1 MKKNFKAK
9 SLSILSTVAIL
20 STMVT
25 HASASVTLSDI
36 SSSYAKEEINE
47 LVQKGIIYGTGDG
60 KFNPTSNIKRQDF
73 AILLVRALNLDT
85 DNPPQSPS
93 FKDVPQNNYAFS
105 AVEAAVKAG
114 LIKGMGNGVFGI
126 NQNLTREQM
135 AVIFVNAL
143 GVNSAGKGQNLAF
156 SDVNSISDW
165 AKDAVGAAVELELM
179 KGNPDGTFKPS
190 NQASRQEVALVA
202 YKFLNEK
209 TKIDEQKPSVTPP
222 PTPIPQT
229 PTPIPVPT
237 PSPTPST
244 GGGTPSTGTGG
255 NSSSNED
262 LEIANLVKAAIAALP
277 AKSDVMLTDKTAV
290 EEARKKY
297 EVLTATQK
305 VLVGDITRL
314 TEAEAAIV
322 ELEAQ
327 AAADLEAANRVKAK
341 IADLPTKIEV
351 TLANK
356 TAVVEARS
364 AYEALTTTQ
373 KTLVEDITRL
383 TEAETA
389 IVELEA
395 QAAADLEAANLVKVA
410 IEGLPAKIEVTLA
423 NKTAVVE
430 ARSAYEALTTT
441 QKTLVE
447 DITRLTEAEAAIVEL
462 EAQAAADLEA
472 ANLVKAAIEGLPV
485 KEEVELADK
494 AEVEEARTKY
504 ESLTATQKALVGDIT
519 RLTEAEAAIVELEAQ
534 AAADLEAANRVKA
547 AIEALPVKVELAD
560 KAEVEE
566 ARTKYEVLTATQKA
580 LVGDITR
587 LTEAEAAIAELEAQA
602 AADLEAANL
611 VKVAIEG
618 LPVKE
623 EVELADK
630 TAVEEVRTKYE
641 ALTATQKALVGDI
654 TRLTEAEAAIISWQ
668 VIALAI
674 ENLEVTYNGVD
685 VSVLLPNDQDGASV
699 TWSLKDPTQSSIIDV
714 LNGDIIRAGLTADTN
729 IVLVATIISGS
740 KSTNKEFVITVQ
752 AEVAEPKSIL
762 SKEITN
768 FDFTNVYATQ
778 AREESNKII
787 STDFKTNPKHFTISD
802 GNITIPVD
810 LTWDIPLNGFSTGQV
825 VGSAIDSFIQDYCN
839 AHGINLGDRTV
850 GGYGFE
856 DTFFISTFKTGS
868 SAAITLG
875 GNDWS
880 FFFQNNHWTGTD
892 EDSTKNRTFVVSDGV
907 NQASIVLRQKF
918 TDMSNLVTYLNNQ
931 LQSAS
936 VSVTAEQV
944 SESQFKLVSNSSNTD
959 ITITGNDKEQFFDN

>member
-20 STMVT
+20 SAMVP

-105 AVEAAVKAG
+105 AIEAAVKAG

-179 KGNPDGTFKPS
+179 KGNPDGTFKPN

-237 PSPTPST
+237 PST
-244 GGGTPSTGTGG
+244 GGTPSTGTGG
-255 NSSSNED
+255 NSSNNGD

-277 AKSDVMLTDKTAV
+277 AKGDVMLTDKTAV
-290 EEARKKY
+290 EKARTEY
-297 EVLTATQK
+297 GALTTAQK
-305 VLVGDITRL
+305 TMVGDITRL
-314 TEAEAAIV
+314 TEAEAAIA

-327 AAADLEAANRVKAK
+327 AAVDLETANR
-341 IADLPTKIEV
+341 
-351 TLANK
+351 
-356 TAVVEARS
+356 
-364 AYEALTTTQ
+364 
-373 KTLVEDITRL
+373 
-383 TEAETA
+383 
-389 IVELEA
+389 
-395 QAAADLEAANLVKVA
+395 
-410 IEGLPAKIEVTLA
+410 
-423 NKTAVVE
+423 
-430 ARSAYEALTTT
+430 
-441 QKTLVE
+441 
-447 DITRLTEAEAAIVEL
+447 
-462 EAQAAADLEA
+462 
-472 ANLVKAAIEGLPV
+472 VKAAIEGLPV
-485 KEEVELADK
+485 KEDVELADK
-494 AEVEEARTKY
+494 AAVEEARTKY
-504 ESLTATQKALVGDIT
+504 EALTATQKALVGDIT

-534 AAADLEAANRVKA
+534 AAADLEAAN
-547 AIEALPVKVELAD
+547 
-560 KAEVEE
+560 
-566 ARTKYEVLTATQKA
+566 
-580 LVGDITR
+580 
-587 LTEAEAAIAELEAQA
+587 
-602 AADLEAANL
+602 L

-630 TAVEEVRTKYE
+630 AAVQEARTKYE
-641 ALTATQKALVGDI
+641 ALTANQKALVGDI
-654 TRLTEAEAAIISWQ
+654 TRLTEAEAAIADWQ

-674 ENLEVTYNGVD
+674 ENLKVTYNGVD
-685 VSVLLPNDQDGASV
+685 VSVLLPNNQDGANV

-944 SESQFKLVSNSSNTD
+944 DASQFKLVSNSSNTD

>member
-20 STMVT
+20 SAMVP

-105 AVEAAVKAG
+105 AIEAAVKAG

-179 KGNPDGTFKPS
+179 KGNPDGTFKPY

-237 PSPTPST
+237 PST
-244 GGGTPSTGTGG
+244 GGTPSTGTGG
-255 NSSSNED
+255 NSSNNGD

-277 AKSDVMLTDKTAV
+277 AKGDVMLTDKTAV
-290 EEARKKY
+290 EKARTEYGALTTAQKTMVGDITRLTEAEAAIAELEAQAAADLETANRVKAAIEGLPVKEDVELADKAAVEEARTKY
-297 EVLTATQK
+297 EALTATQK
-305 VLVGDITRL
+305 ALVGDITRL

-327 AAADLEAANRVKAK
+327 AAADLEAANLVKVAIEGLPVK
-341 IADLPTKIEV
+341 EEVELADKTDVDQARTK
-351 TLANK
+351 
-356 TAVVEARS
+356 
-364 AYEALTTTQ
+364 YEALTATQ
-373 KTLVEDITRL
+373 KALVGDITRL
-383 TEAETA
+383 TEAEAA

-410 IEGLPAKIEVTLA
+410 IEGLPVKEDVVLTD
-423 NKTAVVE
+423 KTAVDQ
-430 ARSAYEALTTT
+430 ARTKYEALTAT
-441 QKTLVE
+441 QKALVG

-485 KEEVELADK
+485 KEDVVLTDKTAVEEARTKYEALTATQKALVGDITRLTEAEAAIAQLEIQAAADLEAANLVKAAIEGLPVKENVELADK

-519 RLTEAEAAIVELEAQ
+519 RLTEAEAAI
-534 AAADLEAANRVKA
+534 AD
-547 AIEALPVKVELAD
+547 
-560 KAEVEE
+560 
-566 ARTKYEVLTATQKA
+566 
-580 LVGDITR
+580 
-587 LTEAEAAIAELEAQA
+587 
-602 AADLEAANL
+602 
-611 VKVAIEG
+611 
-618 LPVKE
+618 
-623 EVELADK
+623 
-630 TAVEEVRTKYE
+630 
-641 ALTATQKALVGDI
+641 
-654 TRLTEAEAAIISWQ
+654 WQ

-674 ENLEVTYNGVD
+674 ENLKVTYNGVD
-685 VSVLLPNDQDGASV
+685 VSVLLPNNQDGANV

-944 SESQFKLVSNSSNTD
+944 NESQFKLVSNSSNTD

>member
-1 MKKNFKAK
+1 MKKNFKVK

-20 STMVT
+20 SAMVP

-36 SSSYAKEEINE
+36 SNSYAKNEINE

-73 AILLVRALNLDT
+73 AILLVRALNLDIGS
-85 DNPPQSPS
+85 PPQSPS
-93 FKDVPQNNYAFS
+93 FRDVPQSNYAFP

-114 LIKGMGNGVFGI
+114 LLKGMGNGIFGI

-143 GVNSAGKGQNLAF
+143 GVNSAGKGQNLGF

-165 AKDAVGAAVELELM
+165 AKDAVGAAIELELM

-190 NQASRQEVALVA
+190 HQASRQEVALVA

-209 TKIDEQKPSVTPP
+209 TKIDEQKPTVTPP
-222 PTPIPQT
+222 PTPIPPPT
-229 PTPIPVPT
+229 PTPVPT
-237 PSPTPST
+237 PTPPT

-255 NSSSNED
+255 SSPSNGD
-262 LEIANLVKAAIAALP
+262 LEAANLVKAIIANLP
-277 AKSDVMLTDKTAV
+277 VKGEVTLTNKVAV
-290 EEARKKY
+290 VEARTKY
-297 EVLTATQK
+297 EALTSTQK
-305 VLVGDITRL
+305 TLVGDITRL
-314 TEAEAAIV
+314 TEAEAAI
-322 ELEAQ
+322 
-327 AAADLEAANRVKAK
+327 AA
-341 IADLPTKIEV
+341 
-351 TLANK
+351 
-356 TAVVEARS
+356 
-364 AYEALTTTQ
+364 
-373 KTLVEDITRL
+373 
-383 TEAETA
+383 
-389 IVELEA
+389 LEA
-395 QAAADLEAANLVKVA
+395 QAAADLEAANLVKTA
-410 IEGLPAKIEVTLA
+410 IEGLPVKEEVVLA
-423 NKTAVVE
+423 DKTAVEE
-430 ARSAYEALTTT
+430 ARTDYEALTAT
-441 QKTLVE
+441 QKTLVG
-447 DITRLTEAEAAIVEL
+447 DITRLTEAEAAIAAL

-485 KEEVELADK
+485 KEEVVLADK
-494 AEVEEARTKY
+494 TAVEEVRTKY
-504 ESLTATQKALVGDIT
+504 KA
-519 RLTEAEAAIVELEAQ
+519 
-534 AAADLEAANRVKA
+534 
-547 AIEALPVKVELAD
+547 
-560 KAEVEE
+560 
-566 ARTKYEVLTATQKA
+566 LTATQKA

-587 LTEAEAAIAELEAQA
+587 LTEAEAAIAALEAQA

-611 VKVAIEG
+611 VKTAIEG

-630 TAVEEVRTKYE
+630 TAVEEARTDYE
-641 ALTATQKALVGDI
+641 ALTSTQKTLVGDITRLTEAEAAIAALEAQAAADLEAANLVKTAIEGLPVKEEVELADKTAVGEARTDYEALTVTQKALVGDI
-654 TRLTEAEAAIISWQ
+654 TRLTEAEAAIAALEAQAAADLEAANLVKTAIEGLPVKEEVVLADKTAVGEARTDYEALTVTQKALVGDITRLTEAEAAIVNWQ

-674 ENLEVTYNGVD
+674 ENLKVTYNGVD
-685 VSVLLPNDQDGASV
+685 VSVLLPSHQDGANI
-699 TWSLKDPTQSSIIDV
+699 TWTLKDPTQSSIINILDG
-714 LNGDIIRAGLTADTN
+714 NIDRANLTADTN
-729 IVLVATIISGS
+729 IVLVATIASGS
-740 KSTNKEFVITVQ
+740 KSATKEFVITVQ

-778 AREESNKII
+778 ARGESKKIT

-880 FFFQNNHWTGTD
+880 FFFQNNHFTGTD

-907 NQASIVLRQKF
+907 SQATVVLTQEF
-918 TDMSNLVTYLNNQ
+918 SNVDNLVSYLNNQ

-936 VSVTAEQV
+936 VSVTAEK
-944 SESQFKLVSNSSNTD
+944 ENENQFRLVPDNSNTE
-959 ITITGNDKEQFFDN
+959 ITITGTDKEQFFGN

>member
-1 MKKNFKAK
+1 MKKNFKVK

-20 STMVT
+20 STMVP

-165 AKDAVGAAVELELM
+165 AKDAVGAAIELELM

-209 TKIDEQKPSVTPP
+209 TKIDEQKPSVIPP

-297 EVLTATQK
+297 EVLT
-305 VLVGDITRL
+305 
-314 TEAEAAIV
+314 
-322 ELEAQ
+322 
-327 AAADLEAANRVKAK
+327 
-341 IADLPTKIEV
+341 
-351 TLANK
+351 
-356 TAVVEARS
+356 
-364 AYEALTTTQ
+364 
-373 KTLVEDITRL
+373 
-383 TEAETA
+383 
-389 IVELEA
+389 
-395 QAAADLEAANLVKVA
+395 
-410 IEGLPAKIEVTLA
+410 
-423 NKTAVVE
+423 
-430 ARSAYEALTTT
+430 TT

-504 ESLTATQKALVGDIT
+504 EALTATQKALVGDIT

-547 AIEALPVKVELAD
+547 AIEALPVKENVELAD

-587 LTEAEAAIAELEAQA
+587 
-602 AADLEAANL
+602 
-611 VKVAIEG
+611 
-618 LPVKE
+618 
-623 EVELADK
+623 
-630 TAVEEVRTKYE
+630 
-641 ALTATQKALVGDI
+641 
-654 TRLTEAEAAIISWQ
+654 
-668 VIALAI
+668 
-674 ENLEVTYNGVD
+674 
-685 VSVLLPNDQDGASV
+685 
-699 TWSLKDPTQSSIIDV
+699 
-714 LNGDIIRAGLTADTN
+714 
-729 IVLVATIISGS
+729 
-740 KSTNKEFVITVQ
+740 
-752 AEVAEPKSIL
+752 
-762 SKEITN
+762 
-768 FDFTNVYATQ
+768 
-778 AREESNKII
+778 
-787 STDFKTNPKHFTISD
+787 
-802 GNITIPVD
+802 
-810 LTWDIPLNGFSTGQV
+810 
-825 VGSAIDSFIQDYCN
+825 
-839 AHGINLGDRTV
+839 
-850 GGYGFE
+850 
-856 DTFFISTFKTGS
+856 
-868 SAAITLG
+868 
-875 GNDWS
+875 
-880 FFFQNNHWTGTD
+880 
-892 EDSTKNRTFVVSDGV
+892 
-907 NQASIVLRQKF
+907 
-918 TDMSNLVTYLNNQ
+918 
-931 LQSAS
+931 
-936 VSVTAEQV
+936 
-944 SESQFKLVSNSSNTD
+944 
-959 ITITGNDKEQFFDN
+959 